1 MDADRMG
8 EDPPHGAAGERP
20 VAPLRSGVARDH
32 GDHTLWRSRAE
43 PLEHVP
49 AQSVGNGGTGG
60 EIPGELDPRRRLV
73 GVLATGAAA
82 GVEAP
87 AQLLGGDHETP
98 ADADWG
104 SGHARSRAAARSP
117 IPLTFPPELWQPIVP
132 SWRR

>member
-32 GDHTLWRSRAE
+32 GDHPLWRSRAE

-98 ADADWG
+98 ADADRG
-104 SGHARSRAAARSP
+104 PRPPPTNAAAKNP
-117 IPLTFPPELWQPIVP
+117 NP
-132 SWRR
+132 